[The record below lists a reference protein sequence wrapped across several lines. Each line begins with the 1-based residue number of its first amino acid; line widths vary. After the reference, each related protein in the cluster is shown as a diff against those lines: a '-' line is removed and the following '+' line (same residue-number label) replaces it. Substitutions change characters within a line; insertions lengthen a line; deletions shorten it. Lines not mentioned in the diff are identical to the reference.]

1 MAAVLRRAAL
11 VAAALLLLATPAWA
25 AGSLRAR
32 LTKALAAPHVSRA
45 LTGAVAID
53 LRTGRVVYARN
64 ASMSLEPASNEKLA
78 LTFAALDRLGPS
90 FRFQTEVVGVGALDG
105 QVWRGDLVLRG
116 HGDPTLTALGLRRLA
131 AQLRTLGVRRV
142 TGSIIG
148 DESFFDG
155 RRGVTGWLSSFYGWE
170 SPPLSALSVD
180 RAEVRGRLVRDPAL
194 VAAQLFRKAL
204 VARRIAV
211 GGAARTGTAPDDGY
225 PLALVESEPL
235 AEIVRFMDYESD
247 NFTAEL
253 LLKEL
258 GAVVAG
264 RGTSVAGAR
273 VVEETLAGAG
283 VPMVGVRVV
292 DGSGLSRADR
302 LTATALAAILRAGWD
317 DTTMRPHL
325 VRALPVAGISGTLE
339 RRLDRLPA
347 YGHVRA
353 KTGTTA
359 IASALSGY
367 VGDRYAFAIL
377 QNGHPVWSW
386 EARQAQDRFVQ
397 ALASAD

>member
-1 MAAVLRRAAL
+1 VLRRLAL
-11 VAAALLLLATPAWA
+11 AAAALLVVATPAWA
-25 AGSLRAR
+25 AGSLHTR
-32 LTKALAAPHVSRA
+32 LTKALSTPHVSRA
-45 LTGAVAID
+45 LTGALAID
-53 LRTGRVVYARN
+53 LRTGRAVYSRN
-64 ASMSLEPASNEKLA
+64 ASLSLEPASNEKLA
-78 LTFAALDRLGPS
+78 VSFAALERLGPS
-90 FRFQTEVVGVGALDG
+90 FRFQTEIVGVGALDG
-105 QVWRGDLVLRG
+105 HVWRGDLVLRG
-116 HGDPTLTALGLRRLA
+116 GGDPTLTMLGLRRLA
-131 AQLRTLGVRRV
+131 AQLRTLGIRRV
-142 TGSIIG
+142 TGSVRG

-155 RRGVTGWLSSFYGWE
+155 RRGVDGWLSSFYGWE

-180 RAEVRGRLVRDPAL
+180 RAAVRGRLVRQPAL
-194 VAAQLFRKAL
+194 VAAQLFRKTL
-204 VARRIAV
+204 VERRIAV
-211 GGAARTGTAPDDGY
+211 AGGARSGTAPEEGY

-235 AEIVRFMDYESD
+235 PEILRFMDYESD

-253 LLKEL
+253 VLKEL

-264 RGTSVAGAR
+264 RGTSAAGAR
-273 VVEETLAGAG
+273 VVEETLAEAG
-283 VPMVGVRVV
+283 VPMAGVRIV

-302 LTATALAAILRAGWD
+302 LTAKALVAILRAGWD
-317 DTTMRPHL
+317 DPALRSHL

-347 YGHVRA
+347 FGHVRA

-367 VGDRYAFAIL
+367 VRDRYAFAIV

-397 ALASAD
+397 ALASAGAR